1 MRSCRRGGSRR
12 SCLDL
17 CGSQFL
23 SRPPRRKSRPISW
36 SPERRLLAA
45 GERTLRQQSRQQ
57 GRTTRRACVTHNSVS
72 QPQLQQWRGREG
84 RGQRAIIGRMG
95 SSTKY
100 FYFFVHRVLG
110 FLCLRRDSSTAI
122 SCVTTFVPSSDNC
135 CSCSFMLGSARRLT
149 LAKGGRNL
157 SVSSA
162 KPSPCQQLSFHKRS
176 WQATSR
182 NETSRVSNYLNK
194 NVNGARE
201 TRGGAVEVAGT
212 HELRH
217 RCLSTSAHQK
227 MHPPPGEGVPRS
239 APGGSATAAAA
250 VAAAAAAVI
259 GAVAVASLA
268 GAENAEERLGEGV
281 KLSPLSARSTGPW
294 PFLARPRVECAY
306 RRKIQDMYHLV
317 DSPVGQG
324 EAAQSV
330 WIYDE
335 SQRHKHSS
343 TY

>member
-1 MRSCRRGGSRR
+1 M
-12 SCLDL
+12 
-17 CGSQFL
+17 Q
-23 SRPPRRKSRPISW
+23 
-36 SPERRLLAA
+36 
-45 GERTLRQQSRQQ
+45 
-57 GRTTRRACVTHNSVS
+57 
-72 QPQLQQWRGREG
+72 
-84 RGQRAIIGRMG
+84 
-95 SSTKY
+95 
-100 FYFFVHRVLG
+100 
-110 FLCLRRDSSTAI
+110 
-122 SCVTTFVPSSDNC
+122 
-135 CSCSFMLGSARRLT
+135 
-149 LAKGGRNL
+149 
-157 SVSSA
+157 
-162 KPSPCQQLSFHKRS
+162 
-176 WQATSR
+176 
-182 NETSRVSNYLNK
+182 
-194 NVNGARE
+194 
-201 TRGGAVEVAGT
+201 
-212 HELRH
+212 
-217 RCLSTSAHQK
+217 
-227 MHPPPGEGVPRS
+227 PPPGEGVPRS

-268 GAENAEERLGEGV
+268 GAEYAEERLGEGV